1 MLYPGFINLP
11 RSVVRWQ
18 TGFAA
23 RITRTLSHQDLIELT
38 RHLAIGDIHGC
49 YTALQSLLQSIN
61 VRDDDVLITL
71 GDYINRGPSTAAV
84 LDYLIDT
91 YSKGRLHPLRG
102 NHEIIMLNARHDELE
117 LKKWLEVG
125 GRETLLSYAPLGG
138 DAGKLTDIPDA
149 HWQFVESNLLPY
161 YETDTH
167 FFVHA
172 SAYPDVALSDQ
183 PDFMLYWERYN
194 DPPKHESGKI
204 MVCGHTS
211 QKSGIPI
218 TNGNAICIDTWA
230 FGSGWLTCLDIDS
243 GKLWQSN
250 EKGETRQMWLDEL

>member
-1 MLYPGFINLP
+1 M
-11 RSVVRWQ
+11 
-18 TGFAA
+18 
-23 RITRTLSHQDLIELT
+23 
-38 RHLAIGDIHGC
+38 
-49 YTALQSLLQSIN
+49 
-61 VRDDDVLITL
+61 
-71 GDYINRGPSTAAV
+71 
-84 LDYLIDT
+84 
-91 YSKGRLHPLRG
+91 
-102 NHEIIMLNARHDELE
+102 
-117 LKKWLEVG
+117 
-125 GRETLLSYAPLGG
+125 
-138 DAGKLTDIPDA
+138 
-149 HWQFVESNLLPY
+149 
-161 YETDTH
+161 
-167 FFVHA
+167 HA